1 VENGGAVV
9 QAAQQHFGM
18 QCFNMQWCS
27 GAVVQGGAVVQAAQ
41 QHFGMQA

>member
-1 VENGGAVV
+1 MV

-18 QCFNMQWCS
+18 QWCR
-27 GAVVQGGAVVQAAQ
+27 VVQGGAVVQAAQ